1 MLAGG
6 GAGERGAA
14 EGIDVAAVDAICFA
28 DPKSSVID
36 IVQAVGRALRQSY
49 RQGKVSWV
57 IIPVYL
63 PTPEVG
69 DDTATAHPAEVHDVG
84 EAVKAEADAE
94 IEASSF
100 RTIWR
105 VLRALAAHDARV
117 VGRITEL
124 RAHRSQG
131 TAHTTAAK
139 PAEGEAAE
147 PGGEGEQQPA
157 PVESPI
163 EWLRINAKQHAAR
176 ILQTVKLRAFNPR
189 AVEWQRMHAV
199 AAVFHLQH
207 GHLDPTDKEKHGEL
221 ISWLTRQ
228 RHLNGQGL
236 LDPARISELDA
247 LGMIW
252 SRNANAWERGYAYA
266 AAFHHQHG
274 HLAIPATAK
283 LDDYTVG
290 AWMRRQRKA
299 AGLTADQIAKLDAL
313 DELWRLEPD
322 WNRSYRRLL
331 AYLGAGGTLDGPA
344 NRTGLGDDPTFRP
357 GTWLRKKDKARTEG
371 KVTDHQT
378 ALLDALTRHAET
390 ITG

>member
-1 MLAGG
+1 MAVDHGEQSCLGETRVRGDRLEGLRVAV
-6 GAGERGAA
+6 AGERVA
-14 EGIDVAAVDAICFA
+14 DRVRQVAAQGDQHARGR
-28 DPKSSVID
+28 
-36 IVQAVGRALRQSY
+36 VGRR
-49 RQGKVSWV
+49 
-57 IIPVYL
+57 
-63 PTPEVG
+63 
-69 DDTATAHPAEVHDVG
+69 G
-84 EAVKAEADAE
+84 EAGDLGG
-94 IEASSF
+94 
-100 RTIWR
+100 RGR
-105 VLRALAAHDARV
+105 GDARERRGA
-117 VGRITEL
+117 GRITEL
-124 RAHRSQG
+124 RAGRSQG

-139 PAEGEAAE
+139 LAESEAA
-147 PGGEGEQQPA
+147 EGEQQPA

-207 GHLDPTDKEKHGEL
+207 GHLDLTDKTKHAEL

-228 RHLNGQGL
+228 RHLYGQGL
-236 LDPARISELDA
+236 LDAARVSELDA

-252 SRNANAWERGYAYA
+252 SKNANAWERGAAYA

-283 LDDYTVG
+283 LDDYAVG

-299 AGLTADQIAKLDAL
+299 DNLTTDQVAKLDAL

-331 AYLGAGGTLDGPA
+331 AYLAAGGTLDGPA
-344 NRTGLGDDPTFRP
+344 NRTGLGDDPAFRP
-357 GTWLRKKDKARTEG
+357 GTWLRKQDKARADG
-371 KVTDHQT
+371 KLTNHQT
-378 ALLDALTRHAET
+378 ALLDALYRHAET
-390 ITG
+390 VTG